1 MSAATTYPFYELIDL
16 LVETA
21 PERVL
26 NFQASA
32 KTTQRVYELI
42 EKEKNNYISKEEKA
56 ELDRFMLEED
66 LISIAKARAQLR
78 LLKK

>member
-26 NFQASA
+26 NFRASE
-32 KTTQRVYELI
+32 KITQRVYELI
-42 EKEKNNYISKEEKA
+42 EKEKNNQITREERA

>member
-1 MSAATTYPFYELIDL
+1 M
-16 LVETA
+16 
-21 PERVL
+21 L
-26 NFQASA
+26 N
-32 KTTQRVYELI
+32 V

>member
-1 MSAATTYPFYELIDL
+1 MATATTYPFHELIDL

-26 NFQASA
+26 NFRASE
-32 KTTQRVYELI
+32 KTTKRVYELI
-42 EKEKNNYISKEEKA
+42 QKEKEGAITPKEKE

-66 LISIAKARAQLR
+66 LIIVAKARAQLR
-78 LLKK
+78 LMQK